1 MSQIDRIQGSR
12 RGMLWDYDFR
22 LISRLPCRM
31 NAAARNEGNATQR
44 PSQPSLDSLQKS
56 SKQLREREDT
66 HMRACEFNIAASALP
81 AIQAAQ
87 RACFSAFSK
96 TKAKTTTKT
105 V

>member
-1 MSQIDRIQGSR
+1 LR
-12 RGMLWDYDFR
+12 
-22 LISRLPCRM
+22 
-31 NAAARNEGNATQR
+31 
-44 PSQPSLDSLQKS
+44 KS

-66 HMRACEFNIAASALP
+66 HMRACEFHIAASALP

>member
-1 MSQIDRIQGSR
+1 LR
-12 RGMLWDYDFR
+12 
-22 LISRLPCRM
+22 
-31 NAAARNEGNATQR
+31 
-44 PSQPSLDSLQKS
+44 KS